1 MTQLRVYMIL
11 FWLVYRINLE
21 LADPSLGGT
30 AIITPLP
37 EAASLVLEH
46 SISALVGSNKGM
58 RLVLFIKCFC
68 LSAELMYY
76 QRLMD
81 NLHVSRDMQ
90 KKGVSSFIV
99 ANRPLR
105 LLVDAVPSVIHPQL
119 YSAGLNTI

>member
-1 MTQLRVYMIL
+1 MTQLRVYVIL

-58 RLVLFIKCFC
+58 SLVLFIKCFC

-99 ANRPLR
+99 ANHPLG
-105 LLVDAVPSVIHPQL
+105 LLVNAVTSVIHPQL